1 MRGYPFSIKR
11 CFQKIFSRKFSS
23 KKYDFVIFVID
34 YNFLYLCRKKFYFM
48 AIKKQLNETIREMY
62 FKGLIDETFVME
74 AVHSTIGGECK
85 KSDAKQDIY
94 DHIDFWWDSP
104 KMGRIGIDVKG
115 IKKANRSDKEY
126 DDTINWLELL
136 NVRGNPG
143 WIYGKSTYIAFR
155 TLTNILFVKT
165 VKLQEYVNEKVKGK
179 QLVRENPKEF
189 YVPYQRKGRQDM
201 IIKVPTSDLVEICDF
216 TIEI

>member
-1 MRGYPFSIKR
+1 MTSLF
-11 CFQKIFSRKFSS
+11 
-23 KKYDFVIFVID
+23 FVINL
-34 YNFLYLCRKKFYFM
+34 NFLYLCNSNFKFM
-48 AIKKQLNETIREMY
+48 AIKKQLNETIREYY
-62 FKGLIDETFVME
+62 FKGLIDETFVMD
-74 AVHSTIGGECK
+74 AVHHTIGGDCK
-85 KSDAKQDIY
+85 KATQKQDIY

-104 KMGRIGIDVKG
+104 KMGKIGIDVKG
-115 IKKANRSDKEY
+115 IKKANRGDSDY

-136 NVRGNPG
+136 NVKGNPG

-165 VKLQEYVNEKVKGK
+165 VKLQEYVKEKVKGK
-179 QLVRENPKEF
+179 GVVRENPKEF

-201 IIKVPTSDLVEICDF
+201 IIKVPTTDLLEICDF